1 MNTKPKDME
10 DKIVEFWEAERIYE
24 KAKENRSKAKKW
36 YFLDGP
42 PYATGS
48 IHVGTAM
55 NKVIKDFWL
64 RYYRMLGYDVWS
76 QPGYDT
82 HGVPIENKVEKLLG
96 FRAKGD
102 IEKFGVERF
111 IKECE
116 KFATKYIGIM
126 GDQFKNLGVWM
137 DWDKPYMTL
146 TNEYIEGA
154 WYTFKKA
161 FEQGL
166 LYRGKYSVHVCPR
179 CETAVA
185 YNEIVYREVD
195 DNSIYVKFKVRSKGG
210 GKGSGKDGKVGG
222 RKNEYLVI
230 WTTTPWTIPSNTGV
244 MANPNEDYA
253 RVDTGSEVL
262 IVGKELLE
270 TLMKKFKVE
279 KYKVLETFKG
289 SGLEGMKYE
298 HPLQDMFEFLQGLK
312 DAHRVVLSDR
322 FVTMQD
328 GTGLVHTAP
337 GHGQED
343 YIVGKEQGLP
353 VVNPLKMDGR
363 FGPGSGKYE
372 GVFAKD
378 ADRMIVEDL
387 KQRGAVLATEV
398 VRHDYPM
405 CWRDDSPLLMMAVPQ
420 WFFRV
425 TKIRDQLLE
434 ANTKVRWVP
443 EWAGQRFKNWLE
455 SLGDWPISRQRYWGI
470 PLPIW
475 VCENERCAEIEVV
488 GSREELP
495 SVPKDFHK
503 PHIDE
508 VTMKCKKCGGLMRR
522 VPDVLDVWFDSG
534 VAAWASLGYPKDKK
548 LFEKLWPVDF
558 VLEGPDQIRGWWNS
572 CMITSMMTFGRR
584 SFDAVLFHGF
594 VLDAHGAKMS
604 KSKGNI
610 MTAEEAIER
619 YGRDVLRFYYL
630 SRPVWDDMHFNVE
643 DLDELAKSFIVV
655 RNTFNFVKTYVKRAP
670 KAKPKR
676 LEKEDRWILSRLN
689 SVVANSS
696 RHCKSLASNKAANE
710 ILDFILNDFSR
721 WYIKLV
727 RDRVWPEYDGKDKEA
742 AFYTLFAVTETVAR
756 LLAPFCPFLT
766 ESIYQE
772 LVKPLKGKATKSTKQ
787 SRQSI
792 HMEDWPKADKRLA
805 DEKLERQ
812 MEVVKQIVEASYAAR
827 HDAGIKLRW
836 PVASIV
842 VVSDKKEVAAA
853 VKELQDVLK
862 SMCNAKKMV
871 AAAKAPKGEYA
882 KTETAVG
889 DVLVETKMTPALAN
903 EALFREIVRAVQSM
917 RKKAGLRVSDRILL
931 TMESDKKTAASLKK
945 RAKDLMKEVGANKA
959 AVGKSTGKH
968 KGGLKFKSIEVKIAF
983 DKKQTVD
990 KKQSDKSKTE
1000 R

>member
-10 DKIVEFWEAERIYE
+10 DKILEFWAAKGIYE
-24 KAKENRSKAKKW
+24 KAKANRSKAKKW

-64 RYYRMLGYDVWS
+64 RYYRMLGYDAWS

-102 IEKFGVERF
+102 IEEYGVEKF
-111 IKECE
+111 IAEC
-116 KFATKYIGIM
+116 KRFATKYIGVM

-137 DWDKPYMTL
+137 DWDMPYMTL
-146 TNEYIEGA
+146 SNEYIEGA

-166 LYRGKYSVHVCPR
+166 LYRGTYSVHVCPR

-185 YNEIVYREVD
+185 YNEIEYKEVD
-195 DNSIYVKFKVRSKGG
+195 DNSIFVKFKVS
-210 GKGSGKDGKVGG
+210 GKGKS
-222 RKNEYLVI
+222 EYLVI

-244 MANPNEDYA
+244 MVNPNEDYV
-253 RVDTGSEVL
+253 RVDVGSGEVL
-262 IVGKELLE
+262 IVGKPLLE
-270 TLMKKFKVE
+270 RLMEKFKVG

-289 SGLEGMKYE
+289 SKLEGMRYD
-298 HPLQDMFEFLQGLK
+298 HPLEDMFEFLQGLK
-312 DAHRVVLSDR
+312 NAHRVVLSDR
-322 FVTMQD
+322 FVSMNE

-343 YIVGKEQGLP
+343 YIIGKEKGLP
-353 VVNPLKMDGR
+353 VVNPLNMDGT
-363 FGPGSGKYE
+363 FGEGSGKYE

-378 ADRMIVEDL
+378 ADKMLLDEL
-387 KQRGAVLATEV
+387 KRRGTILATEML
-398 VRHDYPM
+398 RHDYPM

-425 TKIRDQLLE
+425 TKIRDQLLA
-434 ANTKVRWVP
+434 ANEEVKWVP
-443 EWAGQRFKNWLE
+443 GWAGQRFKNWLE

-475 VCENERCAEIEVV
+475 VCEKCDAVKVI

-495 SVPKDFHK
+495 RVPKDFHK

-508 VTMKCKKCGGLMRR
+508 VTMKCGKCGGIMRR

-548 LFEKLWPVDF
+548 LFERLWPVDF

-584 SFDAVLFHGF
+584 AFDAVLFHGF
-594 VLDAHGAKMS
+594 VLDAHGDKMS

-610 MTAEEAIER
+610 LTTEEAIDK

-630 SRPVWDDMHFNVE
+630 SRPVWDDMHFSVE
-643 DLDELAKSFIVV
+643 DLNELAKSFIVV
-655 RNTFNFVKTYVKRAP
+655 RNTFNFVKTYVKKAP
-670 KAKPKR
+670 KAMPKTMKR
-676 LEKEDRWILSRLN
+676 EDMWILSRLN
-689 SVVANSS
+689 SVVAVSTE
-696 RHCKSLASNKAANE
+696 HCKSFSSNKAGNE

-721 WYIKLV
+721 WYIKLI
-727 RDRVWPEYDGKDKEA
+727 RDRVWPEYSGADKQA
-742 AFYTLFAVTETVAR
+742 AFYTLFTVTETIAK
-756 LLAPFCPFLT
+756 LLAPSCPFLT
-766 ESIYQE
+766 ESVYHEVI
-772 LVKPLKGKATKSTKQ
+772 KSLKGAKATK
-787 SRQSI
+787 QSI
-792 HMEDWPKADKRLA
+792 HMEDWPRADKKMT
-805 DEKLERQ
+805 DEKLEKE
-812 MEVVKQIVEASYAAR
+812 MTVVKQIVEASHAAR

-836 PVASIV
+836 PVASVV
-842 VVSDKKEVAAA
+842 VVSDRKEVVAA
-853 VKELQDVLK
+853 VKELQSVLQ
-862 SMCNAKKMV
+862 SMCNAKKIV
-871 AAAKAPKGEYA
+871 AATKAPKGKFVKNA
-882 KTETAVG
+882 ALVG
-889 DVLVETKMTPALAN
+889 DVFVETKMTDSLQN
-903 EALFREIVRAVQSM
+903 EALFRELVRAVQSM

-931 TMESDKKTAASLKK
+931 TIESDKKTAAFLKK
-945 RAKDLMKEVGANKA
+945 KTKDFMKEVGADKTAVGKA
-959 AVGKSTGKH
+959 AVGKH
-968 KGGLKFKSIEVKIAF
+968 KSELKFKSAEIKIAF
-983 DKKQTVD
+983 DRK
-990 KKQSDKSKTE
+990 
-1000 R
+1000 